1 MGEEIIMTREL
12 VLGKCQSFS
21 ARNFQEA
28 LLFEKETI
36 DGRVEK
42 KLS

>member
-1 MGEEIIMTREL
+1 MGEKVIMIKDI
-12 VLGKCQSFS
+12 LGDSQSFS

-36 DGRVEK
+36 DRQGEK